1 MIQTHEFPPAEK
13 LANHANGWTVPAS
26 PPQTRRRWSNANRK
40 TLIITAAA
48 SVAIVGLGAT
58 NIITALNASAADAAH
73 HREVVA
79 LKAAH
84 EREIHQIRTKDGL
97 LLTNTISQLKTHE
110 HNALLALKT
119 ADGKAA
125 KKAADVA
132 YSRGHSSG
140 YSSGYGAGNSAGY
153 SAGNSAGYSAGNSA
167 GYSSGYSNGNAAGY
181 SSGYNNGAASAPAQQ
196 CSNDPSVTWLPYC
209 S

>member
-1 MIQTHEFPPAEK
+1 MIQTYEVPPAENF
-13 LANHANGWTVPAS
+13 ANHANGWTMPA
-26 PPQTRRRWSNANRK
+26 PPAQTRRRWSKANRK

-84 EREIHQIRTKDGL
+84 EREIHQIKTKDAL
-97 LLTNTISQLKTHE
+97 LLTNTIGQLKTHE
-110 HNALLALKT
+110 HNALVALKT

-153 SAGNSAGYSAGNSA
+153 SAGNSAGYN
-167 GYSSGYSNGNAAGY
+167 SGYSNGNAAGY